1 MDKRVIF
8 TSLVAM
14 IICLPA
20 ISQDKLAGKISLET
34 GGGSAAQILNVKG
47 ESTSSHLFA
56 PGTSTVLRVNYHIS
70 NSWGVFLQFDYQD
83 ASLSDDEYFR
93 VLNKA
98 DGGKYK
104 YGMYSYW
111 YTPICQSQTN
121 VQFGSFYRLKLN
133 RFALMPRFSVGIGYP
148 TTLEIEY
155 QRILKSSSDGR
166 PEYFSIHSP
175 QAEQEDYLINPRG
188 SYLTENLL
196 QFETSLQVLYEPW
209 KHLYFFMEPG
219 LTYSPGKVSV
229 VTESYKSKQY
239 YPDPS
244 NWAEAVTR
252 PEYGNYWVKDENS
265 KTVSTEK
272 VGFAPFFF
280 INFGIGV
287 RF

>member
-1 MDKRVIF
+1 MDKKVIF

-20 ISQDKLAGKISLET
+20 ISQDKVAGKISFET

-83 ASLSDDEYFR
+83 VSFSDADYFGT
-93 VLNKA
+93 LNKA
-98 DGGKYK
+98 DGSKYR
-104 YGMYSYW
+104 YGTINSW
-111 YTPICQSQTN
+111 NSWLGQSQSS
-121 VQFGSFYRLKLN
+121 VLFGGFYRLKLN
-133 RFALMPRFSVGIGYP
+133 RFALMPRFSVGIGYLA
-148 TTLEIEY
+148 TLEIEY
-155 QRILKSSSDGR
+155 QRIQKISSEGR
-166 PEYFSIHSP
+166 PEYFYIHSLE
-175 QAEQEDYLINPRG
+175 AEQEDYLINPG
-188 SYLTENLL
+188 TSYLTESLL

-209 KHLYFFMEPG
+209 KHFYFFMEPG

-244 NWAEAVTR
+244 NWVEAVTR

-272 VGFAPFFF
+272 VSFAPFFF